1 MNQKLLTGAVAAM
14 AFLLPSTA
22 MGQTADFNIIPQP
35 QQVVADAS
43 APFTLNSNTVIYVQT
58 NSQDMKRNATML
70 ASYIQEATGIRPTIG
85 KLVKGNPAI
94 ILSIDKTISNAEGY
108 RLNSDAKQIRIAGAS
123 AAGVFYGIQ
132 TLRKSLPLCNGKA
145 TQVSIPAVHI
155 TDAPRFAYRGTH
167 LDVSRHFVTAD
178 SIRQFIDMLAL
189 HNINRFHWHLTD
201 DQGWRSEIK
210 KYPLLTR
217 MGAKREQTVI
227 GHDTGKYDGIRYDG
241 FYTQQQIRDIVKYA
255 ADRYITIVPEIDLPG
270 HMQAALAAYPELGCT
285 GGPYKVWQKWG
296 ISDDVLC
303 AGNDKV
309 LAFID
314 NVLKEVTQLFPSKY
328 IHVGGDECPKVRWK
342 DCPKCQARIKALHL
356 EAKDGHSAE
365 ERLQSYVITH
375 ASNYL
380 KSLGRNTIGWD
391 EILEGGLAE
400 GATVMSWR
408 GEAGGIAAAKQN
420 HDVVMTPNSY
430 LYFDYYQSLD
440 KANEPQAIG
449 GYLPLQRVY
458 SYEPMPEELTAEEAR
473 HIIGV
478 QANIWT
484 EYMPTFK
491 HMQYMALPRVAAL
504 SEVQW
509 TQPQL
514 KDYTDFTNR
523 LIGLTHLYDRLG
535 YNYAK
540 HLYNVNIH
548 IDSDTKWQ
556 ELVVHMTTAGDAE
569 IRYTLDGSLPTA
581 SSTLYTGA
589 IHLQK
594 SAKIRAAAFRNGK
607 SSSVTAQDVTF
618 NKATACPVKLLQPT
632 HKSYT
637 FNGGAA
643 LTDGLVGD
651 KGFGTGRW
659 LGFSGNDLEAV
670 IDLKKPTEV
679 SSVSLNTCVDKGSWI
694 FDARNI
700 EVSLST
706 DGVNFTSVAKHS
718 LPAMEKNSADNIN
731 TYELKFSQTK
741 ARYIKV
747 YATSEHNIP
756 DWHSGKGKPAFLFV
770 DEISVKYK
778 SKQHAP
784 KGQKH
789 IAQGNALR

>member
-1 MNQKLLTGAVAAM
+1 M

-43 APFTLNSNTVIYVQT
+43 APFVLNANTVICLQA
-58 NSQDMKRNATML
+58 NSQDMKRNANML
-70 ASYIQEATGIRPTIG
+70 ATYIQQATGIRPTIG
-85 KLVKGNPAI
+85 KLTKGSTAI
-94 ILSIDKTISNAEGY
+94 VLSINKNISNAEGY
-108 RLNSDAKQIRIAGAS
+108 TLDTNAKQIRIDGAS

-145 TQVSIPAVHI
+145 TQVTIPAVHI

-201 DQGWRSEIK
+201 DQGWRIEIK
-210 KYPLLTR
+210 KYPLLTKI
-217 MGAKREQTVI
+217 GAKRDQTVI
-227 GHDTGKYDGIRYDG
+227 GHNSGKYDGIPYDG
-241 FYTQQQIRDIVKYA
+241 YYTQQQIRDIVKYA

-285 GGPYKVWQKWG
+285 GGPYKVWQMWG
-296 ISDDVLC
+296 VSDNVLC

-309 LAFID
+309 MTFID

-328 IHVGGDECPKVRWK
+328 IHVGGDECPKTQWQK
-342 DCPKCQARIKALHL
+342 CPKCQARIKALHL

-440 KANEPQAIG
+440 KANEPLAIG

-458 SYEPMPEELTAEEAR
+458 SYEPMPKELTADEAR

-514 KDYTDFTNR
+514 KDYDDFTNR
-523 LIGLTHLYDRLG
+523 LISLTNLYDRLG

-540 HLYNVNIH
+540 HLYNVNIS
-548 IDSDTKWQ
+548 IDSDTKWR
-556 ELVVHMTTAGDAE
+556 EIVVHMTTAGDAE
-569 IRYTLDGSLPTA
+569 IRYTLDGSQPTA

-594 SAKIRAAAFRNGK
+594 SAKIRAVAFRNGK

-618 NKATACPVKLLQPT
+618 SKATACPVKLLQPT

-651 KGFGTGRW
+651 KGFGTSRW

-670 IDLKKPTEV
+670 IDLKKPTDV
-679 SSVSLNTCVDKGSWI
+679 SSVSFNTCVEKGSWI

-700 EVSLST
+700 EVSVST
-706 DGVNFTSVAKHS
+706 DGIAFTTVANKA
-718 LPAMEKNSADNIN
+718 LPALEKNSADGIN
-731 TYELKFSQTK
+731 TYELNFSQTK
-741 ARYIKV
+741 ARFIKV
-747 YATSEHNIP
+747 HATSEHSIP
-756 DWHSGKGKPAFLFV
+756 DWHAGKGKPGFLFV
-770 DEISVKYK
+770 DEISVK
-778 SKQHAP
+778 
-784 KGQKH
+784 
-789 IAQGNALR
+789 

>member
-70 ASYIQEATGIRPTIG
+70 TSYIQEATGIRPTIG
-85 KLVKGNPAI
+85 KLVKGSPAI

-167 LDVSRHFVTAD
+167 LDVARHFVTAD

-201 DQGWRSEIK
+201 DQGWRIEIK
-210 KYPLLTR
+210 KYPLLTAI
-217 MGAKREQTVI
+217 GSKRAQTVI
-227 GHDTGKYDGIRYDG
+227 GHNSGKYDGKPYSG
-241 FYTQQQIRDIVKYA
+241 YYTQKEIRDIVKYA

-770 DEISVKYK
+770 DEISVK
-778 SKQHAP
+778 
-784 KGQKH
+784 
-789 IAQGNALR
+789 

>member
-43 APFTLNSNTVIYVQT
+43 APFVLNTNTVIYVQT
-58 NSQDMKRNATML
+58 NSQDMKRNANML
-70 ASYIQEATGIRPTIG
+70 ATYIQQATGIRPTIG
-85 KLVKGNPAI
+85 KLVKGSPAI

-201 DQGWRSEIK
+201 DQGWRIEIK
-210 KYPLLTR
+210 KYPLLTKI
-217 MGAKREQTVI
+217 GAKREQTVI
-227 GHDTGKYDGIRYDG
+227 GHNTGKYDGIPYDG

-770 DEISVKYK
+770 DEISVK
-778 SKQHAP
+778 
-784 KGQKH
+784 
-789 IAQGNALR
+789 

>member
-85 KLVKGNPAI
+85 KLVKGSPAI

-201 DQGWRSEIK
+201 DQGWRIEIK
-210 KYPLLTR
+210 KYPLLTAI
-217 MGAKREQTVI
+217 GSKRAQTVI
-227 GHDTGKYDGIRYDG
+227 GHNSGKYDGKPYSG
-241 FYTQQQIRDIVKYA
+241 YYTQKEIRDIVKYA

-770 DEISVKYK
+770 DEISVK
-778 SKQHAP
+778 
-784 KGQKH
+784 
-789 IAQGNALR
+789 

>member
-58 NSQDMKRNATML
+58 NSQDMKRNANML
-70 ASYIQEATGIRPTIG
+70 ATYIQQATGIRPTIG
-85 KLVKGNPAI
+85 KLVKGSPAI

-201 DQGWRSEIK
+201 DQGWRIEIK
-210 KYPLLTR
+210 KYPLLTAI
-217 MGAKREQTVI
+217 GSKRAQTVI
-227 GHDTGKYDGIRYDG
+227 GHNSGKYDGKPYSG
-241 FYTQQQIRDIVKYA
+241 YYTQKEIRDIVKYA

-440 KANEPQAIG
+440 KANEPLAIG

-770 DEISVKYK
+770 DEISVK
-778 SKQHAP
+778 
-784 KGQKH
+784 
-789 IAQGNALR
+789 